1 MLFLSNSLRLSPSV
15 VSTDHVTL
23 VRCMNNDVGALWY
36 SPSDVCGGHDV
47 ELAQMIADASL
58 LAHAMGNCNKKQRR
72 GCRASSRQSHHG
84 TFTLIRFGRGECSMS
99 VVLTDLLLF
108 ICVAVFLTGI
118 MIAGA
123 ILVG

>member
-1 MLFLSNSLRLSPSV
+1 
-15 VSTDHVTL
+15 
-23 VRCMNNDVGALWY
+23 
-36 SPSDVCGGHDV
+36 
-47 ELAQMIADASL
+47 
-58 LAHAMGNCNKKQRR
+58 
-72 GCRASSRQSHHG
+72 
-84 TFTLIRFGRGECSMS
+84 MS